1 MGLFGTSGG
10 PIKPQQVAG
19 TSVPLYRPLLVALG
33 GPISKCP
40 CETCD
45 NVYTRKDNLEK
56 HIGRQTSK
64 QQQRTRLNLNKFG
77 EHLCPRPLLLAFD
90 SAGSETTA
98 ENLCGSQLRNAT
110 LFACSLLSKPARLS
124 LSKWHS
130 FDSLDVVKNLAE
142 GDNILSPMFATYI
155 ESRQEQHKNALQ
167 RIQKR

>member
-19 TSVPLYRPLLVALG
+19 TSVPLYRPLLVAFG
-33 GPISKCP
+33 GPISKFP

-64 QQQRTRLNLNKFG
+64 QQQRTQLNLNKFG

-90 SAGSETTA
+90 SADSETAA
-98 ENLCGSQLRNAT
+98 ENLRCSQLRNAT
-110 LFACSLLSKPARLS
+110 LFACSVNLPGSHFQ
-124 LSKWHS
+124 KWHS
-130 FDSLDVVKNLAE
+130 FDSVHVVKNLAE
-142 GDNILSPMFATYI
+142 GNNTLGPMLATYL
-155 ESRQEQHKNALQ
+155 K
-167 RIQKR
+167 